1 MLLWESNRLWN
12 KLYQFPSYQNP
23 NSSIYYLPTY
33 YLSLH
38 LFFFILSIMSQNR
51 SLTSPSRWTALSVLI
66 ISFPTG
72 TLLDWWHPLS
82 VGLHTFLLSIG
93 NMFILFHLK
102 ILSHLYIPEYNPCS
116 VTHLTVQLLK
126 RTDDIHFLHFLT
138 YHSLLTP
145 EIMSAF
151 II

>member
-1 MLLWESNRLWN
+1 MKQTLSISLLPEF
-12 KLYQFPSYQNP
+12 KL
-23 NSSIYYLPTY
+23 IYL
-33 YLSLH
+33 LSTNL
-38 LFFFILSIMSQNR
+38 LSFSTPFFFFTLSIMSQNR
-51 SLTSPSRWTALSVLI
+51 SPTSPPRQTALSMLI
-66 ISFPTG
+66 ISFTTG

-102 ILSHLYIPEYNPCS
+102 ILSQLYIPEYNPCS
-116 VTHLTVQLLK
+116 VIHLTVQLLK

-138 YHSLLTP
+138 YHSFLTP
-145 EIMSAF
+145 EITSAF